1 VSARPLPGL
10 RAAAA
15 RLPEQ
20 AGELPPVTI
29 TCDQPTRVL
38 PPDFGLKCREGFPLC
53 LARTG

>member
-1 VSARPLPGL
+1 MSARPLPGL